1 MDFPLTLHGKASPRT
16 AASGLR
22 KAGAGGSRR
31 AAALHNDK
39 MPFIARLMTLAAATA
54 TVASADS
61 DSLALGSMALL
72 AGLTGCAEAR
82 ERVTKWT
89 ARTVAVQH
97 SSGRTL
103 GPLPISSLCS

>member
-1 MDFPLTLHGKASPRT
+1 
-16 AASGLR
+16 
-22 KAGAGGSRR
+22 
-31 AAALHNDK
+31 
-39 MPFIARLMTLAAATA
+39 MTLAAATA
-54 TVASADS
+54 TAASAADS